1 MADRSQSQRKV
12 SESSKRR
19 REAGQESDA
28 AGREARGGGLQV
40 RTYQIGAAPILNHF
54 LDRLRLDHWL
64 RDHLPPDDPRTE
76 LPTARALLVLVRNLL
91 LSREPIYGVG
101 DWSAAFAPDVLD
113 LFEDEWSR
121 LQDDRLGRCL
131 DRLFEGAGREF
142 ILAVVRHAL
151 GEFDVRLDELH
162 NDSTTVSFFG
172 AYEDASEEGTR
183 RGRPTA
189 AITYGHSK
197 DHRPDLKQLLYTLT
211 VTDDGGVPVYFGTAS
226 GNVVDDTTHRDT
238 WDLLRELVG
247 KPDFLYVADC
257 KLSSQENLAH
267 IAQRGGRFV
276 TVLPASRR
284 EDGQFRQR
292 LREQP
297 AAIRWTELYQR
308 TDERDE
314 VCDTLSVHSDEETS
328 SDGYRLLWYH
338 STRKRELDRTA
349 RLRRIERAVQELRG
363 LNARLLGP
371 RSRFRQR
378 EQVDAAVAA
387 IRNEHDVTTLLR
399 VEIHETPR
407 ETYKQ
412 AQPGRP
418 TSSTKYVRESR
429 ASYDLSM
436 EVDMLAVAAAEAG
449 DGVFPL
455 LTNDRSLSAEQVLR
469 AYKRQPLIEKRFSQ
483 FKTDF
488 AVAPVYLKNVA
499 RVQGLLAAY
508 FLVLLIQTLL
518 ERELRL
524 ALARTERGTLP
535 LYPEARPCRRP
546 TTRRVLDAF
555 ESVQRHVVTL
565 PDGTEQTLVTE
576 LSPLQ
581 REILQLLRINPTQ
594 YGR

>member
-1 MADRSQSQRKV
+1 MTPTPTTRSSLLFRLRDSQDHEAWVEFVEIYEPVIYRQLRKCGLQDADARELMQEFFIAVSRRIERWELAKERGSFRGWLRRVTRNLVINWMRHGQRRMIAFGGPASQSLFVDIAADGCPESIEFDTELRRSTFQRA
-12 SESSKRR
+12 SESVR
-19 REAGQESDA
+19 QE
-28 AGREARGGGLQV
+28 
-40 RTYQIGAAPILNHF
+40 H
-54 LDRLRLDHWL
+54 
-64 RDHLPPDDPRTE
+64 
-76 LPTARALLVLVRNLL
+76 
-91 LSREPIYGVG
+91 
-101 DWSAAFAPDVLD
+101 
-113 LFEDEWSR
+113 
-121 LQDDRLGRCL
+121 
-131 DRLFEGAGREF
+131 
-142 ILAVVRHAL
+142 
-151 GEFDVRLDELH
+151 
-162 NDSTTVSFFG
+162 
-172 AYEDASEEGTR
+172 
-183 RGRPTA
+183 
-189 AITYGHSK
+189 
-197 DHRPDLKQLLYTLT
+197 
-211 VTDDGGVPVYFGTAS
+211 

-349 RLRRIERAVQELRG
+349 RLRRIERAVQELRE

-387 IRNEHDVTTLLR
+387 IRNEHDVASLLR

-455 LTNDRSLSAEQVLR
+455 LTNDRSLTAEQVLR